1 MPRFTRVMAVVAAL
15 LLTLSWNGRASAQG
29 FAVGHTDIGPVI
41 GLGGI
46 GSASV
51 SIGGRFETGIKAL
64 PEMGN
69 GVLGIEASIDWWH
82 YSTGYGDWSWF
93 PISATANYHFHV
105 EGGKI
110 DPFLGLGL
118 GLWIVSAPDCGP
130 IKCNYNSGVY
140 FVGRAG
146 ARYFFAPAMAL
157 YADVGAGA
165 STLNVGLMF
174 KLKGGDSM

>member
-1 MPRFTRVMAVVAAL
+1 MPRMTRVMAVMAAL
-15 LLTLSWNGRASAQG
+15 LLTLSWSGRAEAQG
-29 FAVGHTDIGPVI
+29 FGVGYTDIGPVI

-46 GSASV
+46 GAASV

-64 PEMGN
+64 PEMGD

-82 YSTGYGDWSWF
+82 YGNTLGDWSWF
-93 PISATANYHFHV
+93 PISATANYHFRV

-118 GLWIVSAPDCGP
+118 GFWIVSTPNCGAYG
-130 IKCNYNSGVY
+130 CGSYNSGVY

-146 ARYFFAPAMAL
+146 VRYFFAPKAAL
-157 YADVGAGA
+157 YADLGAGA
-165 STLNVGLMF
+165 STLNVGVVF
-174 KLKGGDSM
+174 KMSGDS